1 MRKDRI
7 LWADDEIDLLRA
19 YVLFL
24 EEKGYE
30 VVTATNGKDAV
41 ELCQKES
48 FDIIF
53 LDENMP
59 GLSGLETLALIKDI
73 VAKSINRIGSF
84 GLMALIFLA
93 SRTALCTSPKYT
105 RLEP

>member
-1 MRKDRI
+1 MKKDRI
-7 LWADDEIDLLRA
+7 LWADDEIDLLRPHI
-19 YVLFL
+19 LFL

-30 VVTATNGKDAV
+30 VITTTNGKDAV

-59 GLSGLETLALIKDI
+59 GLSGLETLAQIKEIDQDVPLVMI
-73 VAKSINRIGSF
+73 TKS
-84 GLMALIFLA
+84 
-93 SRTALCTSPKYT
+93 
-105 RLEP
+105 EE